1 MALKGVKDHKVPM
14 VPKDI
19 KVQLLQVL
27 EVLLDM
33 EVLKDIKVV

>member
-1 MALKGVKDHKVPM
+1 MALKEVKDYKVLKA
-14 VPKDI
+14 PKDI